1 MQLTW
6 AFIFYVCLLLI
17 NGRFFIIQVDL
28 CLVYFMIVLY
38 NQRFENKLYLKLKLI
53 KSEKTPR
60 LTRVR
65 GVEMMCLKIIK
76 CKNDLH

>member
-53 KSEKTPR
+53 KYEKTPR

-65 GVEMMCLKIIK
+65 GLEMMCLKIIK
-76 CKNDLH
+76 CRNDLN